1 MAAPP
6 LMTLSDLTLGLGSE
20 PLFQSLSMAVQQGD
34 RTALV
39 GRNGTG
45 KSTLMKLIAGLT
57 EPDSGTRFVKPGV
70 SMSYMEQDPD
80 ISGFATLGD
89 YAISGLDPSEAY
101 RVDMALE
108 GLKLQGERDPA
119 QASGGERRRAALAK
133 TLAEDPDI
141 LLLDEP
147 TNHLDI
153 EAILWLEETL
163 KATRKSFIL
172 ISHDRRFLSQLTT
185 RTLWLDRG
193 VARRLEQGFEKFEDW
208 RDTQYAEEDL
218 ARHKLD
224 RLLKAEGR
232 WAVEG
237 ISARR
242 KRNMGR
248 VRRLHEMREGRAN
261 QIMRSGP
268 AKLELGE
275 GPKSGKLVIEA
286 KGLTKAFDFPIV
298 SDFELKIQR
307 GDRVALVGP
316 NGIGKTTLLNMLTK
330 QPTEPSGPASPKTK
344 RSACRAA
351 PTKSW
356 CAARQNTSWA
366 TSKIS
371 SSPKAKPAPRSA
383 LFRAAKKQDY
393 SWQKSWLAKA
403 TSWCSTSPPTT

>member
-57 EPDSGTRFVKPGV
+57 EPDSGTRFIKPGV
-70 SMSYMEQDPD
+70 SISYMEQDPD

-89 YAISGLDPSEAY
+89 YAISGLDSSEAY

-248 VRRLHEMREGRAN
+248 VRRLHEMR
-261 QIMRSGP
+261 S
-268 AKLELGE
+268 K
-275 GPKSGKLVIEA
+275 PK
-286 KGLTKAFDFPIV
+286 
-298 SDFELKIQR
+298 
-307 GDRVALVGP
+307 
-316 NGIGKTTLLNMLTK
+316 
-330 QPTEPSGPASPKTK
+330 ASPKPSISPS
-344 RSACRAA
+344 SASLSSKSNAA
-351 PTKSW
+351 TASLLLGPTAS
-356 CAARQNTSWA
+356 
-366 TSKIS
+366 
-371 SSPKAKPAPRSA
+371 AKPR
-383 LFRAAKKQDY
+383 F
-393 SWQKSWLAKA
+393 
-403 TSWCSTSPPTT
+403 